1 MNIEAMTMDKVEKR
15 FNEINELLDTENA
28 EIDTKALSDELDAL
42 VARKATI
49 EAEAAEKRAVRE
61 KAAGVK
67 FAPIAEVEMKGND
80 EMNETVE
87 IRNTKEYIDAYAR
100 YIKTGDPAECRAL
113 ITENTTNGTIPV
125 PEMVYD
131 IVKNAWERDGIM
143 SLVKKSYLKGNLKVS
158 FEISSSEAAL
168 HTEGQSVNEE
178 ELELGIVELKP
189 AAIKK
194 WISISDE
201 ALDMTGEEYINYI
214 YDELTYRIAKK
225 AAKQLLATIDA
236 CGTVSTTTCV
246 SVPVVDGTTIGV
258 GTVAAAMAALSD
270 VASDPVVVIN
280 KATWG
285 ALKAAQYAN
294 KFNVDPF
301 EGLPV
306 VFNNDI
312 LSYDAASTGDTYMIV
327 GDFGNGALA
336 NFPNGEEIT
345 IKRDDYTL
353 ATSDLVRFIGR
364 EYVALGVIAPDA
376 FVKVQKQ

>member
-1 MNIEAMTMDKVEKR
+1 MNIETMTMEEVEKR

-67 FAPIAEVEMKGND
+67 FAPIAEVEMKGNE
-80 EMNETVE
+80 EMNETIE
-87 IRNTKEYIDAYAR
+87 IRNTNEYIDAYAR
-100 YIKTGDPAECRAL
+100 YIKSGDPAECRAL
-113 ITENTTNGTIPV
+113 LTENGSGDVQV
-125 PEMVYD
+125 PDLVYD

-143 SLVKKSYLKGNLKVS
+143 ALVRRSYLKGNLRVS
-158 FEISSSEAAL
+158 FEISSSEAAI
-168 HTEGQSVNEE
+168 HTEGQAVNEE
-178 ELELGIVELKP
+178 ELELGVVELKP

-201 ALDMTGEEYINYI
+201 ALDMTGAEYINYI

-225 AAKQLLATIDA
+225 AAKQLLATIEA

-246 SVPVVDGTTIGV
+246 SVPVVEASSVGV

-270 VASDPVVVIN
+270 EASDPVVVIN

-285 ALKAAQYAN
+285 VMKAAQYAN

-301 EGLPV
+301 EGLQV
-306 VFNNDI
+306 VFDNS
-312 LSYDAASTGDTYMIV
+312 LPAFDAASTGDTYMIV

-336 NFPNGEEIT
+336 NFPNGDQIT

-376 FVKVQKQ
+376 FVKVQK